1 MAIRF
6 LAPWL
11 KSKKRTRRPQVFEG
25 LTKSLFQG
33 EEPGTYTLQFKD
45 QIESPD
51 YVLHPFP
58 GKGAMANRFS
68 ELLMKRLEEVRV
80 STHFLRSVNMYE
92 QVVKS
97 LEMLPF
103 RVVIHNKVV
112 GDLALRLG
120 IPEFSELER
129 PIIEFH
135 MKLRHDRD
143 KVITAM
149 HLDALNWVRQYEI
162 DYLYFIAGRINDN
175 LVGQFQGVGLRLLNV
190 NLEFGRHY
198 MPNGLEET
206 LLLLADDLAPENFL
220 VQDIAT
226 GNILTIFEQND
237 GQVTVNT
244 ANYLEIA
251 RRFGM
256 VPLSASEGG
265 QEETLMFSEFKERV
279 ENGDVSK

>member
-33 EEPGTYTLQFKD
+33 EEPGTYILQFKD

-51 YVLHPFP
+51 YTLHSFP

-68 ELLMKRLEEVRV
+68 ELLMRRLEEVRI
-80 STHFLRSVNMYE
+80 STHFLKSVNMCE
-92 QVVKS
+92 QIVKS

-103 RVVIHNKVV
+103 RIVIHNKIV
-112 GDLALRLG
+112 GNLALRLG
-120 IPEFSELER
+120 IQEFSELER

-135 MKLRHDRD
+135 MKLRHTQD
-143 KVITAM
+143 KIVTAM

-175 LVGQFQGVGLRLLNV
+175 LVGQFQSVGLRLLNV
-190 NLEFGRHY
+190 SLEFGRHY
-198 MPNGLEET
+198 PNVMEET

-220 VQDIAT
+220 VQDIKT
-226 GNILTIFEQND
+226 GNILTIFEQDD
-237 GQVTVNT
+237 GQFKINT

-251 RRFGM
+251 KRFGM
-256 VPLSASEGG
+256 IPLSSSQSE
-265 QEETLMFSEFKERV
+265 QEETLMFSEFKERL
-279 ENGDVSK
+279 ENGDASN

>member
-51 YVLHPFP
+51 YVLHSFP

-80 STHFLRSVNMYE
+80 STHFLRSVNMCE

-112 GDLALRLG
+112 GNLALRLG

-198 MPNGLEET
+198 VPNGGEET

-226 GNILTIFEQND
+226 GNILTIFEQNN
-237 GQVTVNT
+237 GQFTVNNV
-244 ANYLEIA
+244 NYLEIA

-256 VPLSASEGG
+256 VPLSTSEAG
-265 QEETLMFSEFKERV
+265 QEETLMFSEFKERL

>member
-25 LTKSLFQG
+25 LTKSLYQG

-58 GKGAMANRFS
+58 GKGAIANRFS
-68 ELLMKRLEEVRV
+68 ELLMKRLEEVRI
-80 STHFLRSVNMYE
+80 STHFFKSVNMCE

-103 RVVIHNKVV
+103 RVVIHNKMV

-175 LVGQFQGVGLRLLNV
+175 LVGQFQSVGLRLLNV

-198 MPNGLEET
+198 MPNVMEET

-237 GQVTVNT
+237 GQFTLNTV
-244 ANYLEIA
+244 NYLEIA

-256 VPLSASEGG
+256 LPLSTSEAA
-265 QEETLMFSEFKERV
+265 QEEALMFSEFKERL

>member
-11 KSKKRTRRPQVFEG
+11 KSKKKTRRPQVFEG
-25 LTKSLFQG
+25 RTKSLFQG
-33 EEPGTYTLQFKD
+33 EEPGTYILQFKD

-51 YVLHPFP
+51 FVLHPFP
-58 GKGAMANRFS
+58 GKGAMANQFS
-68 ELLMKRLEEVRV
+68 ELLMKRLEEGRV
-80 STHFLRSVNMYE
+80 STHFLKPLNMCE
-92 QVVKS
+92 QLVKS

-103 RVVIHNKVV
+103 RVVIHNKIV

-120 IPEFSELER
+120 IQEFSELER

-135 MKLRHDRD
+135 MKLRHDQD

-149 HLDALNWVRQYEI
+149 HLDALNWARQYEI

-175 LVGQFQGVGLRLLNV
+175 LVGQFQSVGLRLLSV
-190 NLEFGRHY
+190 SLEFGRHY
-198 MPNGLEET
+198 VPNVMDET

-226 GNILTIFEQND
+226 GNILTIFEQD
-237 GQVTVNT
+237 GIQFKVNKD
-244 ANYLEIA
+244 NYLEITK
-251 RRFGM
+251 RFGL
-256 VPLSASEGG
+256 LSLSTSEAG
-265 QEETLMFSEFKERV
+265 QEGTLPFLEFKERL
-279 ENGDVSK
+279 ENGNAGK